1 MQTPAQLSEDLS
13 EGLAIAQ
20 RKFEA
25 TRQDLIK
32 EATNFLEVKAD
43 QRAQQKAI
51 ISNLPQ
57 VSLSDTHTTITFWRQ
72 TLQIFMAV
80 SWHVHLSATPY
91 MLDSTHDVDIATLGD
106 CTSAFF

>member
-20 RKFEA
+20 RKVEA

-57 VSLSDTHTTITFWRQ
+57 VSLSDTHTTITFLE
-72 TLQIFMAV
+72 TDTPDFHGCFMACALV
-80 SWHVHLSATPY
+80 SNTLHVGFYP
-91 MLDSTHDVDIATLGD
+91 
-106 CTSAFF
+106 